1 MSKSFESEL
10 EAIASKL
17 VARLAAEREKVGLT
31 RSELSEAI
39 GGYRNL
45 ITKLETGKRKLDA
58 ALFVKIADGLKLRPS
73 VLMRRA
79 WEDDDSD

>member
-1 MSKSFESEL
+1 MTKSFEAEL
-10 EAIASKL
+10 EAIATKL
-17 VARLAAEREKVGLT
+17 VRRLVAEREKVGMT

-58 ALFVKIADGLKLRPS
+58 ALFVKIADGLQLKPS

-79 WEDDDSD
+79 WEEDGE